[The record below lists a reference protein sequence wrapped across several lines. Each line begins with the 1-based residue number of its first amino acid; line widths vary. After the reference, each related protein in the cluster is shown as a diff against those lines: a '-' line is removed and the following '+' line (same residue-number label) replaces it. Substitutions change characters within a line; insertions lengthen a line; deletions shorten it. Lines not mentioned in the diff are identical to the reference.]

1 MNLLL
6 VDEDQHFARILGTVL
21 ENDGHTVFATADAA
35 GALAMYSAQSPD
47 ILLISGDL
55 HRNAGLAL
63 LREIRRR
70 PGGDKPVA
78 VVLVQHATTEVR
90 RECDELEVGHV
101 LTRPFSVL
109 DLASLIRAVEETR
122 VAPATAAAQARVDI
136 HNLQQLVRWWARQS
150 TGVLQVRGERA
161 EGTWITMAKGG
172 PLGAEA
178 FVRLRAALYG
188 GELDFQSCDVDGVG
202 DRAGLAIM
210 LWEAAL
216 ASETGR
222 DDAPTRA
229 MMAART
235 RITDVAS
242 ELPAPLAVRRMC
254 ELLDAP
260 TSIGSLCD
268 QVGAEVGEVAGP
280 IATLVAMGM
289 LSVQGRASVGS
300 GLGGSRQATPSNP
313 PRSVPPGRVHSNPP
327 RAIPPPAAISD
338 SPRSVP
344 PPRRVG
350 DFIPSR
356 NRADDV
362 TVLPRERAIP
372 PRAETPWS
380 EPARPASPRTEPPRS
395 EPSRSD
401 LQRTEPIRSTVGDRI
416 SRSPPSQA
424 SERPWSQSPPDR
436 PFAAEGSVSR
446 PRTPEPPEYSRAPES
461 RGRTEPPAADAAA
474 LRRARRDVDVLRG
487 SDAWVVLGVPRDAPR
502 DLVERAAARMLARYE
517 TLTNESEGEMR
528 DLARQLL
535 ALVQKAAEELAQTHA
550 VAAQKEQP
558 GDDAFRAG
566 VRAMADGDWSNAD
579 RRFAH
584 ARDQNLD
591 SPRNLAHLGWAR
603 FHNPDIANADR
614 VQDGLDLLRLAEQL
628 DPNYPDGQYFLAVV
642 LHRKGDDEAALRR
655 LRRALKAEPGHV
667 AANALARKLRRPTP
681 PT

>member
-35 GALAMYSAQSPD
+35 GALAIYSAQSPD

-55 HRNAGLAL
+55 PRNAGLAL
-63 LREIRRR
+63 LREVRRR
-70 PGGDKPVA
+70 PGGASPVA
-78 VVLVQHATTEVR
+78 IVLVQHATTEVR
-90 RECDELEVGHV
+90 RECDELDVGHV

-122 VAPATAAAQARVDI
+122 VAPAESQAQARVDI

-172 PLGAEA
+172 PLGPEA

-202 DRAGLAIM
+202 DRAGLAVL
-210 LWEAAL
+210 LWDAAL

-229 MMAART
+229 MVAART
-235 RITDVAS
+235 RITEVAS

-260 TSIGSLCD
+260 TTLGSLCD
-268 QVGAEVGEVAGP
+268 QVGADVAEVSGP

-289 LSVQGRASVGS
+289 LSVQGRTTVGA
-300 GLGGSRQATPSNP
+300 GLGAAGSASRSPSNP
-313 PRSVPPGRVHSNPP
+313 PRSVPPARPAGDFMPP
-327 RAIPPPAAISD
+327 RH
-338 SPRSVP
+338 SP
-344 PPRRVG
+344 
-350 DFIPSR
+350 
-356 NRADDV
+356 DDV
-362 TVLPRERAIP
+362 TVLPRERSLPPNPARADA
-372 PRAETPWS
+372 PRAVPSRLESRRTDS
-380 EPARPASPRTEPPRS
+380 LRTDSPRTEPGRTGPPRS
-395 EPSRSD
+395 EDP
-401 LQRTEPIRSTVGDRI
+401 RTETPRSVVTEGAAR
-416 SRSPPSQA
+416 RPTSQA
-424 SERPWSQSPPDR
+424 PERPWSQAPPDR
-436 PFAAEGSVSR
+436 PFAAEGAPPR
-446 PRTPEPPEYSRAPES
+446 PRTPEPAEYSRAPES
-461 RGRTEPPAADAAA
+461 RARPDVPTGDVAA

-502 DLVERAAARMLARYE
+502 DLVERAAARMLSRYE
-517 TLTNESEGEMR
+517 TLTNQSDGEMR

-566 VRAMADGDWSNAD
+566 LRAMADGDWSNAD

-603 FHNPDIANADR
+603 FHNPDISNADR

-642 LHRKGDDEAALRR
+642 LHRKGDDESALRR
-655 LRRALKAEPGHV
+655 LRRALKTEPGHV
-667 AANALARKLRRPTP
+667 AANALARKLRRPVP
-681 PT
+681 PA